1 MSELLPLFPL
11 ATVLFPGMVLP
22 LHIFEERYRL
32 MFRELLARPEP
43 REFGVIAIRKGREVG
58 AANIHQLYEIGCV
71 AEVREAVPQADG
83 RFELATV
90 GMRRFKLLRVDDTL
104 PYFQA
109 EIERL
114 PEEASAGDQD
124 PDPAVRAIQ
133 AAFRDYLN
141 ALADRAGA
149 VIRVADI
156 PDDPVLLSY
165 VVAAGMIIDLPERQG
180 LLEAPDAVS
189 RLKSER
195 TVLTRERAMLRVTT
209 SRPAPDLS
217 RERFSPN

>member
-1 MSELLPLFPL
+1 M
-11 ATVLFPGMVLP
+11 
-22 LHIFEERYRL
+22 
-32 MFRELLARPEP
+32 
-43 REFGVIAIRKGREVG
+43 
-58 AANIHQLYEIGCV
+58 
-71 AEVREAVPQADG
+71 REAEPQADG

-90 GMRRFKLLRVDDTL
+90 GVQRFQLLRVDDAL

-114 PEEASAGDQD
+114 PDQASAGGQD
-124 PDPAVRAIQ
+124 PGPAVRAIQ

-180 LLEAPDAVS
+180 LLEAPDAIA

>member
-1 MSELLPLFPL
+1 MSEMLPLFPL
-11 ATVLFPGMVLP
+11 ATVLFPGMRLP
-22 LHIFEERYRL
+22 LHVFEPRYRQL
-32 MFRELLARPEP
+32 VADLLQRPEP
-43 REFGVIAIRKGREVG
+43 RQFGVIAIRKGREVG

-71 AEVREAVPQADG
+71 AEVREAVPQDDG

-90 GMRRFKLLRVDDTL
+90 GMQRFKLLRADDAL

-114 PEEASAGDQD
+114 PDEASASDED
-124 PDPAVRAIQ
+124 PEPTVRTIQ

-149 VIRVADI
+149 VILVADI

-195 TVLTRERAMLRVTT
+195 SVLTRERAMLRVTT